1 MGDAF
6 SVPFILSWSVIIL
19 VIKQK
24 RTPATR
30 SSNFVNHSYDQRPN
44 WTPLSPVT
52 ITNNNNNN
60 NNNNDGDDDD
70 GDDNNTGYNNDNDK
84 NNNRSKDYHNNNEQ
98 PGF

>member
-6 SVPFILSWSVIIL
+6 CVPFILSWSVIIL

-24 RTPATR
+24 RTPAMR

-52 ITNNNNNN
+52 ITTTTTTTN
-60 NNNNDGDDDD
+60 NNNNDDD
-70 GDDNNTGYNNDNDK
+70 GDNSNNYN
-84 NNNRSKDYHNNNEQ
+84 
-98 PGF
+98 